1 MLFSVNKKKIRIINS
16 LLFLSFAFCTEQS
29 AINSKIYFDF
39 IRQED
44 GSNAFGIKRAYFTY
58 KNKMSSDLSFTLQT
72 DVDYKAEP
80 KSIYLKKANASWK
93 TRYGKLSIGILGM
106 NMFNVQ
112 EKTWGNRF
120 IAKTAM
126 DRNKYSSSAG
136 LGIGFSRD
144 LTESIYI
151 SSMVTNGSGY
161 KSSENDKYKKISIQL
176 VSGEKNLSKNEG
188 INFGTVL
195 SYEPFHEDSVSRVI
209 GAFAGY
215 YKNPLRIG
223 IEYTTLSKQVDQ
235 SLVSGYINWKMNSPL
250 SLYWRYDLHM
260 VKSESE
266 SHMIVG
272 CGYRPRSGLIIAPN
286 FRITNEGDEFVSEI
300 AINFQFSF

>member
-1 MLFSVNKKKIRIINS
+1 MLFSVNKKKTRIINS
-16 LLFLSFAFCTEQS
+16 LLFLSFAFCKVQGT
-29 AINSKIYFDF
+29 INSKIYFDF

-72 DVDYKAEP
+72 DVDYQAEP

-93 TRYGKLSIGILGM
+93 TKYGKLSIGILGM
-106 NMFNVQ
+106 NMFNIQ

-126 DRNKYSSSAG
+126 DKKKYSSSADF
-136 LGIGFSRD
+136 GIGFSRD

-161 KSSENDKYKKISIQL
+161 KSSENDKYKKFSIQL

-188 INFGTVL
+188 INLGTVL
-195 SYEPFHEDSVSRVI
+195 SYEPLHEDSVTTVI
-209 GAFAGY
+209 GIFSGY
-215 YKNPLRIG
+215 YNNSFRVGL
-223 IEYTTLSKQVDQ
+223 EYNTLNNHRNQ
-235 SLVSGYINWKMNSPL
+235 SSMSGYINWEMYSSL
-250 SLYWRYDLHM
+250 SLYSRYDLHTIE
-260 VKSESE
+260 SESE
-266 SHMIVG
+266 SYMIIG
-272 CGYRPRSGLIIAPN
+272 CGYTAGSGLIIAPN
-286 FRITNEGDEFVSEI
+286 FRITNEGDDSYSEI
-300 AINFQFSF
+300 AINFQFTF

>member
-1 MLFSVNKKKIRIINS
+1 MLFSVNKKKTRIINS

-58 KNKMSSDLSFTLQT
+58 KNKKSSDLSFTLQT

-106 NMFNVQ
+106 NMFNIQ

-126 DRNKYSSSAG
+126 DKNKYSSSADF
-136 LGIGFSRD
+136 GIGFSRD

-151 SSMVTNGSGY
+151 SSMITNGSGY

-195 SYEPFHEDSVSRVI
+195 SYEPFHEDSVSTVI
-209 GAFAGY
+209 GIFSGY
-215 YKNPLRIG
+215 CNNSFRVGL
-223 IEYTTLSKQVDQ
+223 EYNALNNNVNQ
-235 SLVSGYINWKMNSPL
+235 SLVSGYINWEMDSSL
-250 SLYWRYDLHM
+250 SLYSRYDLNTIESD
-260 VKSESE
+260 SESY
-266 SHMIVG
+266 MIIG
-272 CGYRPRSGLIIAPN
+272 CGYTAGSGLIIAPN
-286 FRITNEGDEFVSEI
+286 FRITNEGDDSNSEI
-300 AINFQFSF
+300 AINFQFNF